1 MKGLLRTIAVV
12 CGAIGAFL
20 IYAVIAAIGSAGGA
34 NVPVCIGYVV
44 GAAIL
49 GYVARWL
56 WIRPVRRSRAASAP
70 SGS

>member
-1 MKGLLRTIAVV
+1 MRGLLRAIAVLFV
-12 CGAIGAFL
+12 AIGVFL
-20 IYAVIAAIGSAGGA
+20 IYAVINAVGSAGGA
-34 NVPVCIGYVV
+34 NVPVCIGYVI

-56 WIRPVRRSRAASAP
+56 WIRPVRRSPAAGTP